1 MQQDTAIKIATK
13 FVKKAFTHDKNIIKA
28 YLFGSYARNE
38 QHQWSDIDVCIVH
51 KDLSSN
57 YQNISKLIWN
67 IKDDKREVMIE
78 PVLID
83 RKHFNDGVPLPYIIK
98 REGIPLPLI

>member
-13 FVKKAFTHDKNIIKA
+13 YVRRAYQKDKNILKA

-38 QHQWSDIDVCIVH
+38 QHKWSDIDVCIVH
-51 KDLSSN
+51 RDLISD
-57 YQNISKLIWN
+57 YPNISKFFWH
-67 IKDDKREVMIE
+67 IKDNKREVMIE

-98 REGIPLPLI
+98 REGILLPLT